1 MLGDSLLS
9 SATFPRG
16 GRHFRDLSV
25 DRASNKAWVGI
36 ALHQRVDLQLG
47 FVERRRGWTRD
58 HVLVDNV
65 THSRIQR
72 NLIKI
77 RFFFYIRSATKRRK
91 IYHLFTAESNEICRE
106 YKDSVLSHGENVKGG
121 GAQFIDDQLTLRCI
135 EGCGLE
141 HTFARIHLYT
151 YIW

>member
-58 HVLVDNV
+58 HVLVNNV
-65 THSRIQR
+65 TYSRIQR

-77 RFFFYIRSATKRRK
+77 RFFFT
-91 IYHLFTAESNEICRE
+91 L
-106 YKDSVLSHGENVKGG
+106 
-121 GAQFIDDQLTLRCI
+121 GAQRNEEKYITYLPRNLMKFAVSIKAVSCHMERTSRVAVLDSLTI
-135 EGCGLE
+135 N
-141 HTFARIHLYT
+141 
-151 YIW
+151 